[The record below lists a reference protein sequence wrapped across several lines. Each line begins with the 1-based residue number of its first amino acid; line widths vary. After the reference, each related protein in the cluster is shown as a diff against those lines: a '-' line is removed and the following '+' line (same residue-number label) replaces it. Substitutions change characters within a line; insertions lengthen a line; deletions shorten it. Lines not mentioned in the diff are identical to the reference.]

1 MYYKQSSMRNFF
13 KIFFASLLAL
23 IVFTVIGFFLLIGF
37 ISSAATPETPVV
49 GSNAV
54 LVLDL
59 SVNFKEQ
66 AQENP
71 FGALIANAESDI
83 PSLLDVVRLL
93 EEAKSDSSVK
103 GLYILASD
111 NANGFSSSEELRKAV
126 LDFKKSGKFVLAY
139 GETMTQK
146 AYYVANASERV
157 YVHPQGGLEWSG
169 FSSNLFFLKGMLDK
183 LQIEPQIFYAG
194 KFKSATEPL
203 RETKMT
209 EANRLQTAVW
219 LGDLYASFLRSTSK
233 ARNIDSATL
242 HELAINGK
250 VQTAADALQY
260 KLVDGLKYDDE
271 VKGEML
277 KWLKKD
283 PKSSINFVTINE
295 YAKATSLDSYGS
307 GGKIA
312 VIFAQGDIVS
322 GEGDEEQVGS
332 DVFKNVLRKARL
344 DKDVKA
350 IVLRV
355 NSPGGSALASDVI
368 WREMALAKKVKPVV
382 VSMGDVAASG
392 GYYIACN
399 ATTVFAN
406 ETTITGS
413 IGVFSIVPNFESF
426 LKNKLGITTDRVRT
440 APFADMGAGDR
451 PLTETEKRFFQS
463 ATDSI
468 YHTFKSRVAEGREK
482 NIDYIDSIAQ
492 GRVWTGS
499 RAIQIGLVDKIGTL
513 QDAIAHAAELAKMDD
528 YRVREYPEQKD
539 LFQQIMGNYKRSIKT
554 SLIKEEIGLEQWDF
568 LKQLKQVKQM
578 VGEPQTR
585 MPYFLTVH

>member
-1 MYYKQSSMRNFF
+1 MRNFF

-37 ISSAATPETPVV
+37 ISSATTSEVPVV
-49 GSNAV
+49 GTKAV
-54 LVLDL
+54 LVIDL

-66 AQENP
+66 AEENP
-71 FGALIANAESDI
+71 FGALIASAETTI
-83 PSLLDVVRLL
+83 PSLFDVVRLIDH
-93 EEAKSDSSVK
+93 AKGDSSVK
-103 GLYILASD
+103 GIYILSGD
-111 NANGFSSSEELRKAV
+111 NANGFSSSEELRKSI
-126 LDFKKSGKFVLAY
+126 LSFKKSGKFVIAY

-146 AYYVANASERV
+146 AYYVASAAERV

-209 EANRLQTAVW
+209 EANRLQTSVW
-219 LGDLYASFLRSTSK
+219 LGDLYSAFLNAASQ
-233 ARNIDSATL
+233 ARKIDTAVLHQLANEGSIQSAT
-242 HELAINGK
+242 
-250 VQTAADALQY
+250 DALKYQ
-260 KLVDGLKYDDE
+260 LVDDLKYDDE
-271 VKGEML
+271 VKAELL
-277 KWLKKD
+277 KRLKKG
-283 PKSSINFVTINE
+283 PTSSINFVTINE
-295 YAKATSLDSYGS
+295 YAVATSLDGYS

-312 VIFAQGDIVS
+312 ILFAQGDIVS
-322 GEGDEEQVGS
+322 AEGDDEQVSS
-332 DVFKNVLRKARL
+332 DVFKNVIRKARL
-344 DKDVKA
+344 DNDVKA

-368 WREMALAKKVKPVV
+368 WREISLARKAKPVV

-399 ATTVFAN
+399 ADAVFAN

-440 APFADMGAGDR
+440 APYADMGAGDR
-451 PLTETEKRFFQS
+451 PLTAVEKRFFQA

-468 YHTFKSRVAEGREK
+468 YQTFKSRVAEGRAK
-482 NIDYIDSIAQ
+482 DILYVDSIAQ
-492 GRVWTGS
+492 GRVWTGK
-499 RAIQIGLVDKIGTL
+499 RALEAGLVDKIGTL
-513 QDAIAHAAELAKMDD
+513 QDAVAHAAKLAKLDD
-528 YRVREYPEQKD
+528 YRLREYPEKKS
-539 LFQQIMGNYKRSIKT
+539 FFEEIMGNYKRSIKT
-554 SLIKEEIGLEQWDF
+554 TLIKDELGIEQWNLLQQF
-568 LKQLKQVKQM
+568 KQVKQM
-578 VGEPQTR
+578 VGEPQAR
-585 MPYFLTVH
+585 MPYFLTIH

>member
-1 MYYKQSSMRNFF
+1 MRNFF

-37 ISSAATPETPVV
+37 ISTAATPETPVV
-49 GSNAV
+49 GAKAV

-111 NANGFSSSEELRKAV
+111 NVNGFSSSEELRKAV

-146 AYYVANASERV
+146 AYYVANAAERV

-219 LGDLYASFLRSTSK
+219 LGDLYASFLRTTSK
-233 ARNIDSATL
+233 TRNIDSATL

-295 YAKATSLDSYGS
+295 YAKATSLDSYAS

-312 VIFAQGDIVS
+312 VVFAQGDIVS

-399 ATTVFAN
+399 ANTVFAN

-482 NIDYIDSIAQ
+482 NIEYIDSIAQ

-499 RAIQIGLVDKIGTL
+499 RALQIGLVDKIGTL
-513 QDAIAHAAELAKMDD
+513 QDAIDHAAALAKLKD
-528 YRVREYPEQKD
+528 YRVREYPEKKD

-554 SLIKEEIGLEQWDF
+554 SLIKEEIGIEQWGV
-568 LKQLKQVKQM
+568 LQQLKQVKQM

>member
-1 MYYKQSSMRNFF
+1 MRNFF

-23 IVFTVIGFFLLIGF
+23 IVFTVIGLFLLIGF
-37 ISSAATPETPVV
+37 ISSAATPEVPVV
-49 GSNAV
+49 GTKAV

-59 SVNFKEQ
+59 SVNFREQ
-66 AQENP
+66 TQENP
-71 FGALIANAESDI
+71 LGAFISNAEAEI
-83 PSLLDVVRLL
+83 PSLFEVVRLL
-93 EEAKSDSSVK
+93 NEAKSDSSVK
-103 GLYILASD
+103 GLYILAAD
-111 NANGFSSSEELRKAV
+111 NANGFSASEELRKAV

-146 AYYVANASERV
+146 AYYVANAAERV

-169 FSSNLFFLKGMLDK
+169 FSSSLFFLKGMLDK

-219 LGDLYASFLRSTSK
+219 LGDLYASFLRSTAAS
-233 ARNIDSATL
+233 RNIDSATL
-242 HELAINGK
+242 HQLAINGTI
-250 VQTAADALQY
+250 QTAVDAQQY

-295 YAKATSLDSYGS
+295 YAKATLLDNYGS

-312 VIFAQGDIVS
+312 VVFAQGDIVS

-368 WREMALAKKVKPVV
+368 WREISLAKKVKPVV

-399 ATTVFAN
+399 ANAVFAN

-468 YHTFKSRVAEGREK
+468 YHTFKSRVSEGRDRSME
-482 NIDYIDSIAQ
+482 YVDSIAQ

-513 QDAIAHAAELAKMDD
+513 QDAIEHAADLAKVDD
-528 YRVREYPEQKD
+528 YRIREYPEKKD
-539 LFQQIMGNYKRSIKT
+539 FFQQIMGNYKKSIKS
-554 SLIKEEIGLEQWDF
+554 SLVSEEIGLEQWNL